1 MVRETVREERCIR
14 VEVKRIAVR
23 YPMRVILWL
32 TCPEVEV
39 RKFVKVR
46 VSIDPVREGPVV
58 RQGGR
63 QTGESVD
70 CTRTMAVMAAGEF
83 NDGAESRCSPVARMF
98 HGHELVS

>member
-1 MVRETVREERCIR
+1 
-14 VEVKRIAVR
+14 
-23 YPMRVILWL
+23 MRGGG
-32 TCPEVEV
+32 
-39 RKFVKVR
+39 KFVKVR

-70 CTRTMAVMAAGEF
+70 RTQMMAVMAAGEL

-98 HGHELVS
+98 HGHKLVSCDSGIEQLSRLDLNTTELISSRCSS

>member
-1 MVRETVREERCIR
+1 MYQSGGKTDCSEIFNESNSVAYLSRGGG
-14 VEVKRIAVR
+14 
-23 YPMRVILWL
+23 
-32 TCPEVEV
+32 
-39 RKFVKVR
+39 KFVKVR

-70 CTRTMAVMAAGEF
+70 RTRTMAVMAAGEL